1 MVRCVLLLFALFN
14 LGRLSAA
21 EISPLA
27 DKPRWPTLERYQET
41 ITRVDFTRLLQ
52 NVYAT
57 RDYDDLIQINEDSA
71 RIVEDAAAQ
80 TCLTLRFAKETP
92 RKLTA
97 HYWRR
102 IDTLQ
107 RASAKRP
114 LSGLNITLDPGHLGG
129 RWAKMEERWFQVDDK
144 PPVEEGELTWKVA
157 KILATKL
164 RVAGA
169 EVSLVR
175 HHAQPMTP
183 LRPDDFR
190 EIARTVLAKNGVS
203 DPLENYENA
212 SDENKEKSV
221 RWQSELLFY
230 RQSEIRY

>member
-41 ITRVDFTRLLQ
+41 ITRADFTRLLQ

-57 RDYDDLIQINEDSA
+57 RGYDDLIQINEDSA

-80 TCLTLRFAKETP
+80 TFLTLRFAKETP

-129 RWAKMEERWFQVDDK
+129 RWAKMEERWFQVGDK
-144 PPVEEGELTWKVA
+144 PPVEEGELTWRVA
-157 KILATKL
+157 KMLAPRLKQL
-164 RVAGA
+164 GA
-169 EVSLVR
+169 KVFFVR
-175 HHAQPMTP
+175 HSTEPVTSK
-183 LRPDDFR
+183 RPDDFK
-190 EIARTVLAKNGVS
+190 ELARKILIKNGVPQPRP
-203 DPLENYENA
+203 DIL
-212 SDENKEKSV
+212 
-221 RWQSELLFY
+221 
-230 RQSEIRY
+230 